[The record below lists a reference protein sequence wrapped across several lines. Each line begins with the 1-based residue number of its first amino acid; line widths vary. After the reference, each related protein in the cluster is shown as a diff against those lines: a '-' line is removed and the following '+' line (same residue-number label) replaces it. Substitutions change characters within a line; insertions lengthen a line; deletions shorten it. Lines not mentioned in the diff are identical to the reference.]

1 MVSTLLLPW
10 TTVTSFGVP
19 RVVHCSGGP
28 RGEHRAN
35 QLLVGKVW
43 GRIREQTYKE
53 HSAEDTPK
61 PFPFSSTY
69 YEGCDHTRCLCGQI
83 PSRYTLETLGIR
95 MSGPEA
101 TWYTKRSV
109 VSLPPQLPRH
119 TNSSGGP
126 ISRVRV
132 SYARTSN
139 CTRG

>member
-28 RGEHRAN
+28 RGEHWAN

-43 GRIREQTYKE
+43 GRVREQTYKE
-53 HSAEDTPK
+53 HSAEDNPK

-69 YEGCDHTRCLCGQI
+69 YEGCDHTRCLYGQI
-83 PSRYTLETLGIR
+83 SFRCTGATLGIH

-101 TWYTKRSV
+101 TRYTKRSA
-109 VSLPPQLPRH
+109 VSLPPQAPQH
-119 TNSSGGP
+119 TH
-126 ISRVRV
+126 IF
-132 SYARTSN
+132 
-139 CTRG
+139 